1 MMTDLQTQK
10 QADIDQL
17 LSQICKLNIDSI
29 TGILGVRKN
38 SRGYRFDFFN
48 REILF
53 DHNDFFDIS
62 GEALQPAIKL
72 AFCQY
77 LLNHPANPPES
88 SGKLVTFREFSEAGP
103 LFSRFSENTNKT
115 IEQTYSNRLVDLEKK
130 CRQLFGIK
138 VNKPSYDLSFRFKA
152 LPKIPVIIQ
161 FNDTDELLPASS
173 TLLFHGDAENYLD
186 KKSLATIATYLTG
199 LLIRQ

>member
-1 MMTDLQTQK
+1 
-10 QADIDQL
+10 
-17 LSQICKLNIDSI
+17 
-29 TGILGVRKN
+29 
-38 SRGYRFDFFN
+38 
-48 REILF
+48 
-53 DHNDFFDIS
+53 
-62 GEALQPAIKL
+62 
-72 AFCQY
+72 
-77 LLNHPANPPES
+77 
-88 SGKLVTFREFSEAGP
+88 
-103 LFSRFSENTNKT
+103 
-115 IEQTYSNRLVDLEKK
+115 LVDLEKK